1 MSKRSRSRSKAAANR
16 YGRLNE
22 SDRQALHTAEAYR
35 RRIILPAEKRG
46 LPARCVLLVA
56 YLKLL
61 ATRGLIDG
69 SRLNIAKGQGGR
81 GRKDLKGEPYG
92 AQLRALLD
100 DLGRLGLRFD
110 HLAAELDDAPEDAW
124 LPTVKAMEER
134 WLYVLGPDTA
144 QRPDTVTAEVWGHL
158 CELCLAERE
167 GGAWYTPSDVSSFM
181 ADTAVVGAF
190 IDAMERADG

>member
-1 MSKRSRSRSKAAANR
+1 MSKQSRSKSTANR

-61 ATRGLIDG
+61 AGRGLVDG
-69 SRLNIAKGQGGR
+69 RRLNPAKGQGGR
-81 GRKDLKGEPYG
+81 GRKDLNTQPYSR
-92 AQLRALLD
+92 QLRGLLA
-100 DLGRLGLRFD
+100 DLGKLGLRFG

-134 WLYVLGPDTA
+134 WLYVLGVNAP
-144 QRPDTVTAEVWGHL
+144 QRPDTVTMEVWGHL

-190 IDAMERADG
+190 IDAMERTDG